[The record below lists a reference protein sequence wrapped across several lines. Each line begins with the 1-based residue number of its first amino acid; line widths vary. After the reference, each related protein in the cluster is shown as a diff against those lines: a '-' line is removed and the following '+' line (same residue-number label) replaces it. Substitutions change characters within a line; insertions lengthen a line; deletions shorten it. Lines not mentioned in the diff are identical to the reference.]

1 MKKVIISGASGN
13 IGKELLKII
22 DNPDYKVYAFTSDRE
37 KLSEFKNIIPVM
49 NNDFSNLNE
58 DLSNSIFI
66 NLAFPRRNDIEL
78 INAALDFT
86 REIYAKLISL
96 GCKKIVNISSQ
107 SVYDRDRKE
116 EASEETTPIPFNL
129 YGYAKFYF
137 EEYTKKFCLENDAN
151 FINLRLGS
159 VVGSGTEVRINNQL
173 IKAYLN
179 DEDIQLN
186 LNESTYS
193 YIDILDVAQALKSI
207 IDESDNLKWDTNYNL
222 GTQFEYTEEEI
233 FNSIKKLIKKEYKG
247 NISYNKNEIRKTNKI
262 NVDKLYSIISWRPKH
277 DLDSTNKNILLK
289 QYNLSEENNGY

>member
-78 INAALDFT
+78 INDALDFT
-86 REIYAKLISL
+86 REVYAKLISL

-137 EEYTKKFCLENDAN
+137 EEYTKKICLENDVN

-159 VVGSGTEVRINNQL
+159 VVGPGTEVRINNQL

-193 YIDILDVAQALKSI
+193 YIDILDVAKALKSI

-233 FNSIKKLIKKEYKG
+233 FNSIKKIIKKEYKG
-247 NISYNKNEIRKTNKI
+247 NVSYNKNEIRKTNKI

-277 DLDSTNKNILLK
+277 DMDSTNKNILLK